1 MSEMSIGNDLIEA
14 YKGYYEDE
22 WALLISQEESFVLE
36 RIRETILHD
45 TPKKRLEV
53 YLEWNGILGYTNR
66 IYELATG
73 EL

>member
-14 YKGYYEDE
+14 YMGYYENE
-22 WALLISQEESFVLE
+22 WHA
-36 RIRETILHD
+36 D
-45 TPKKRLEV
+45 TPEDVRREGVIKTIIDSTPKQRLEV